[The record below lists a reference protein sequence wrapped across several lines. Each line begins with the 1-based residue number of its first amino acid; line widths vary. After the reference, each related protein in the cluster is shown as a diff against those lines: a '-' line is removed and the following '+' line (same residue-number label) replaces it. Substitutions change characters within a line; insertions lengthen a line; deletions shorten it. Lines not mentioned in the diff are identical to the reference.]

1 MTNRIRTLHSLLKR
15 SKLLLQNVGGS
26 SDRVSLWNIYFTL
39 WWNNTLVTERVVIYY
54 WWASS
59 LLHWSLALKLVHQ
72 VALIIRILLL
82 LKNFSDSLCSWDG
95 SSGVKHLLTVKG
107 LTSRIFVLALLPR
120 TVVFVRIMNVSVS
133 ICMMLLQNWVHLV
146 FIEMVISFLTPLV
159 HALLTHYI
167 VNAYTSLFCI
177 HNLQIFSILFD
188 NLVEITL
195 SCRRSFPLACRR

>member
-1 MTNRIRTLHSLLKR
+1 MKGCQLLF
-15 SKLLLQNVGGS
+15 QNVRGS
-26 SDRVSLWNIYFTL
+26 SDRISMRSVYFTL
-39 WWNNTLVTERVVIYY
+39 WWNNTLVTERVVVYY

-59 LLHWSLALKLVHQ
+59 LLHWSLAFKLVHQ
-72 VALIIRILLL
+72 VALIVRIPLL
-82 LKNFSDSLCSWDG
+82 LKNFSDSLCSWD
-95 SSGVKHLLTVKG
+95 SSSWVEHLLTIQG
-107 LTSRIFVLALLPR
+107 LTSRILVLALLPG

-133 ICMMLLQNWVHLV
+133 ISMMLLQNWVHLV

-188 NLVEITL
+188 NLVEITF
-195 SCRRSFPLACRR
+195 SCWRSFPLTSRR